1 MPFNTNQTN
10 FEHTF
15 GAKVDFLSNIFASEK
30 LDVRGKST
38 FTNVSVS
45 DIDITSG
52 ILTTTELDISDSI
65 TVKDITVTQD
75 ISIGRELKDGSGTFG
90 SAGQVLS
97 SDGTDLAWINT
108 SDANVGSATNVGV
121 NLDTTNA
128 NQWLTFV
135 GASSSNNPIRVNDTI
150 RVNPGTSSIG
160 IGVVPDT
167 QLHIKQ
173 VSSTAPVLRV
183 EATGTDPVLDL
194 KSADDGT
201 AKIKFSDDN
210 DAAGSIVY
218 DHGHNKMKFM
228 IGNTTAVWVSP
239 NAHFRI
245 FEALEDKDGDSGTS
259 GQVLSSTGDKVNW
272 INVGDIA
279 AGSAAEVA
287 ITASNENADHHIVF
301 ADGTANNQ
309 GLQADTNLKYNPST
323 NTLTVGTISAT
334 TFSGIPDSFPS
345 GGIII
350 WSGAEN
356 QIPNGWSLCDG
367 TNGTPD
373 LRNKFVVGASAG
385 TGDTTYPGL
394 SVNATGG
401 SANAT
406 LVSHS
411 HTVDSHTHGDGTL
424 QADAHSHT
432 FSATTGTES
441 ASHNHAIN
449 IPTTGDD
456 HTHSHVM
463 PGDDQLTFANGRAG
477 WSNRS
482 AGGYPYD
489 ANSSTNGGGQMWRTS
504 DHRHIHSHTAT
515 GNSGNQSANHTHSF
529 SGTSDQTTP
538 GVSGNTGASSPAT
551 NAQGSSA
558 TNANLP
564 PYFALCYIIKD

>member
-75 ISIGRELKDGSGTFG
+75 ISIARKLKDGSGTFG

-121 NLDTTNA
+121 NLDSTNA

-135 GASSSNNPIRVNDTI
+135 GASSSNQPIRVNNTI
-150 RVNPGTSSIG
+150 RVNPNTSSIG

-183 EATGTDPVLDL
+183 EATDTDPVLDL

-201 AKIKFSDDN
+201 AKIKFSDNN

-218 DHGHNKMKFM
+218 DHGQNNMKFL
-228 IGNTTAVWVSP
+228 IGNTTAAWVTS

-245 FEALEDKDGDSGTS
+245 FEALEDKDGESGTS
-259 GQVLSSTGDKVNW
+259 GQVLSSTGSQVNW
-272 INVGDIA
+272 INVGTIA

-287 ITASNENADHHIVF
+287 ITAASDNVDHHIVF

-309 GLQADTNLKYNPST
+309 GLQADSDLKYNPST

-334 TFSGIPDSFPS
+334 NFSGIPDSFPS

-350 WSGAEN
+350 WSGAAN
-356 QIPNGWSLCDG
+356 ALPNGWSLCDG
-367 TNGTPD
+367 QNGRSD
-373 LRNKFVVGASAG
+373 LRNRFVIGASAG

-406 LVSHS
+406 LVTHS

-432 FSATTGTES
+432 FSATTGNES
-441 ASHNHAIN
+441 SSHFHGLDIT
-449 IPTTGDD
+449 TTGND
-456 HTHSHVM
+456 HTHAHVM
-463 PGDDQLTFANGRAG
+463 PGDDQLTFANGRNG
-477 WSNRS
+477 WTNRS
-482 AGGYPYD
+482 AGPYPYD
-489 ANSSTNGGGQMWRTS
+489 ANSSTNGSAQMWLTS
-504 DHRHIHSHTAT
+504 DHRHIHDHRTV
-515 GNSGNQSANHTHSF
+515 GNTNTQSSNHTHSF

-538 GVSGNTGASSPAT
+538 GVSGSTGASSPAT
-551 NAQGSSA
+551 NSQGSSA